1 MKRLFLLSLV
11 SLLAF
16 GLANAGKIKFAVDM
30 TGQTVSP
37 NGVHIAGD
45 FQSEIGVSSDWQPD
59 QTQLMQEGA
68 TNIYSIIVN
77 LPADA
82 AYQFKFLNGNTWGD
96 VETVPN
102 ESRVAASGSN
112 ANDNRWIWL
121 DSNSNGD
128 TLFIGA
134 VGFGGN
140 APAGKYLTRF
150 AVDMATSTVDA
161 EGVHIAGS
169 IQGWDPSK
177 TQMYPIG
184 GGTKYEYIAYLDA
197 GSYEYKFVNGNA
209 WGKDESVPSGCAT
222 NNNRAVTVTNADQEI
237 GVVCYGSCAAC
248 PTAPIPKYTLTL
260 RVDMTAIV
268 ACETIDSVTAAG
280 GLLPGGWGD
289 GTTLLDG
296 DNDKI
301 YEATVTVD
309 SGEVQFKFRYHKSG
323 NTNWEGGI
331 TTGSGNREVALT
343 ANTTTPANCFSSM
356 VACKPV
362 PGKQDITFLADLRN
376 EVPGDTIWLM
386 GDFTTPS
393 WQGGALK
400 MTPMAGTPGVYTV
413 TVNQVCP
420 ATIFFKFTNGDRNS
434 VANEETFPDANDR
447 ACVAPNGV
455 GGFNRV
461 LERTSAN
468 AETLKLV
475 YNTCKTSN
483 VSVNEVKQLDGVRV
497 YPNPMTEA
505 TLVEFENQGVYN
517 VSVTDI
523 SGRVIKSY
531 SNITGSYV
539 VIEKAGLKSGL
550 YLVNITSA
558 DNKAAVVKLSVQ

>member
-1 MKRLFLLSLV
+1 MKRLLLLSLV
-11 SLLAF
+11 SLLAV
-16 GLANAGKIKFAVDM
+16 GMANAGKIKFAVDM
-30 TGQTVSP
+30 TGQTVSG

-45 FQSEIGVSSDWQPD
+45 FQSEAGASSDWVPNE
-59 QTQLMQEGA
+59 TMLSQEGSS
-68 TNIYSIIVN
+68 NIYSIVLDI
-77 LPADA
+77 PANVK
-82 AYQFKFLNGNTWGD
+82 YEYKFLNGNTWGD

-102 ESRVAASGSN
+102 ESRVKASGAG

-134 VGFGGN
+134 VGYGGN
-140 APAGKYLTRF
+140 APAGKYLVRF
-150 AVDMATSTVDA
+150 RVDMATSTVDA

-177 TQMYPIG
+177 TQMYNVA
-184 GGTKYEYIAYLDA
+184 GGTVYEYIAYLDA

-222 NNNRAVTVTNADQEI
+222 NNNRAVTVSNADIDQAA
-237 GVVCYGSCAAC
+237 VCYGSCSAC
-248 PTAPIPKYTLTL
+248 PTAPIPQYTLTL
-260 RVDMTAIV
+260 RVDMTAIL

-280 GLLPGGWGD
+280 GVLPGGWGD
-289 GTTLLDG
+289 GTTLTDA

-301 YEATVTVD
+301 YEATVTID
-309 SGEVQFKFRYHKSG
+309 SGEVQFKFRYHKNG

-331 TTGSGNREVALT
+331 TTGSGNREVPLT
-343 ANTTTPANCFSSM
+343 ANTITPANCFSSM
-356 VACKPV
+356 QACKAV

-393 WQGGALK
+393 WQGGAIP
-400 MTPMAGTPGVYTV
+400 MNPMAGTPGVYTV
-413 TVNQVCP
+413 TVNQICP
-420 ATIFFKFTNGDRNS
+420 ATIFFKFTNGDKDVN
-434 VANEETFPDANDR
+434 ANEETFPDANNR

-455 GGFNRV
+455 GGFNRT
-461 LERTSAN
+461 LERTSSN

-475 YNTCKTSN
+475 FNSCATSTVGIN
-483 VSVNEVKQLDGVRV
+483 DVKQLNGVKV

-505 TLVEFENQGVYN
+505 TLVEFENAGVYT
-517 VSVTDI
+517 VTLTDI
-523 SGRVIKSY
+523 SGRAIKTY
-531 SNITGSYV
+531 SNISNGYV

-558 DNKAAVVKLSVQ
+558 SNEAAVVKLSVQ